1 MAFGSCASPVSSRW
15 PQPSAK
21 DLIDVSGARSI
32 DANRKQSLSEI
43 YDYLTSNEF
52 GRRMRAIVETF
63 VQMREDLDS
72 ERRALERIWTKRGK
86 QIDAAALNTAGLRR
100 ALIDAAD
107 LVDDTGG
114 VEQPL
119 GQGGLTGVYMRQN
132 SKVQSAHKASCPLD
146 RWQLPPG

>member
-32 DANRKQSLSEI
+32 DANRNQSLSEI

-86 QIDAAALNTAGLRR
+86 QIDAAALDTAGLRR

-119 GQGGLTGVYMRQN
+119 GQGRLTGVYMRQIPKF
-132 SKVQSAHKASCPLD
+132 KVLIERHVH
-146 RWQLPPG
+146 